1 MPVII
6 SMSQADRLL
15 LRILRGTSDANIPF
29 EGLCQLLRRLGFDER
44 IRGSHHIFTKEGV
57 EEILNLQPK
66 GRQAKPYQVKQVRA
80 VLLPYRLGG
89 RGDER

>member
-1 MPVII
+1 MLSVGE
-6 SMSQADRLL
+6 QDRLL

-29 EGLCQLLRRLGFDER
+29 DGLCHLLRRLGFDER

-66 GRQAKPYQVKQVRA
+66 GRQAKPYQVKQVRR
-80 VLLPYRLGG
+80 VILKYRLGG
-89 RGDER
+89 AADVS